1 MTKVLSNAGIINE
14 LDEGIAGVKVGHGYD
29 VMNPD
34 DGVIDLVERG
44 IVDPAES
51 EIECIKTAIAIAGL
65 LMTTG
70 AMVVDQGE
78 PDATQFP
85 QSTYPS

>member
-1 MTKVLSNAGIINE
+1 MHPE
-14 LDEGIAGVKVGHGYD
+14 
-29 VMNPD
+29 

-51 EIECIKTAIAIAGL
+51 EKECIKTAIAIAGL

-70 AMVVDQGE
+70 AMIYDE
-78 PDATQFP
+78 EKPDVIYSQE
-85 QSTYPS
+85 